1 VASNKAWGGLY
12 EISSCLLRGF
22 GFRGGTLDIQ
32 ARSDTGKRSGN
43 VFPHFWLVVT
53 DLARPGRATLRCVSA
68 SSRAPILGQFPA
80 ASATSVWFDLACPAA
95 NPITISTAAAFFVV
109 ISAKS
114 RLPWSQT
121 TASELRHNEC
131 SPFHH
136 EGLGIQAMK
145 RTFYFAIV
153 ILGFVIPLSVY
164 AQTDDAPVPLGDL
177 ARSLRKSKTP
187 EPAPA
192 TIIDNENLTQVMQQV
207 QIKRLDGSPVFS
219 IDNASKDFK
228 VTTPDGTCSLSFN
241 ANSTALLSVP
251 YVSQDLPES
260 EIAKLDGPA
269 IIDGN
274 SLQVSVHNGSAWNVK
289 EITVGLTIVRH
300 DDAAATAQYE
310 AARLIQ
316 ASTGLTDSQAATEKH
331 SDLTVLYHLKGSA
344 APSATIVFRSALEGT
359 PGPDQD
365 WHWAI
370 VQAKGIPPTP
380 SLSSSPELS
389 AAPPISTTAADASSL
404 PTTP

>member
-1 VASNKAWGGLY
+1 MN
-12 EISSCLLRGF
+12 IS
-22 GFRGGTLDIQ
+22 
-32 ARSDTGKRSGN
+32 RSVYQG
-43 VFPHFWLVVT
+43 P
-53 DLARPGRATLRCVSA
+53 DL
-68 SSRAPILGQFPA
+68 
-80 ASATSVWFDLACPAA
+80 
-95 NPITISTAAAFFVV
+95 
-109 ISAKS
+109 
-114 RLPWSQT
+114 
-121 TASELRHNEC
+121 
-131 SPFHH
+131 
-136 EGLGIQAMK
+136 QAMK
-145 RTFYFAIV
+145 RKFYFAIV
-153 ILGFVIPLSVY
+153 LLGFILPLSAR

-177 ARSLRKSKTP
+177 ARSLRKAKAP
-187 EPAPA
+187 EPAAP
-192 TIIDNENLTQVMQQV
+192 TVIDNDNLTQVMQQV
-207 QIKRLDGSPVFS
+207 QIKRLDGAPVFS
-219 IDNASKDFK
+219 IDSAGKDFK
-228 VTTPDGTCSLSFN
+228 VSTPDGTCSLSFN

-300 DDAAATAQYE
+300 DDAVAAQYE

-316 ASTGLTDSQAATEKH
+316 ASTGLAEPQAASEKH

-370 VQAKGIPPTP
+370 VQARGIPATP
-380 SLSSSPELS
+380 SLPPSPELS
-389 AAPPISTTAADASSL
+389 SAPSLSTTSANA
-404 PTTP
+404 TP